1 MNRSYFVSFNEIG
14 HTLKGKVYIMIP
26 AQKNMQST
34 AGFTLV
40 ELAIVMI
47 IIGLLIAGVLKG
59 QALIGNAKVT
69 SQVAQVK
76 SIDAATS
83 TFKDM
88 YAALPGDL
96 INATGRLP
104 NCLAPPCNVAGNGDG
119 SIGPVTFNA
128 APALEQIT
136 YFVHLSAADLITGIN
151 PANGAAWGGE
161 FPAAKVNGGL
171 HVGTLVGGAVP
182 NNGLGIAAA
191 NVMGGLY
198 LALHN
203 TPAGAVAATGAFDAN
218 TAQRI
223 DTKIDDG
230 VPSSGNVFPSGAP
243 ACIAGAIYNENTQ
256 GNNCNLYIRI
266 QG

>member
-1 MNRSYFVSFNEIG
+1 
-14 HTLKGKVYIMIP
+14 MIP
-26 AQKNMQST
+26 IQKNMRAQ

-69 SQVAQVK
+69 AQVAQVK

-88 YAALPGDL
+88 YATLPGDMGGGAAASL
-96 INATGRLP
+96 PQNRLP
-104 NCLAPPCNVAGNGDG
+104 NCAAAPCNQAGNGDG
-119 SIGPVTFNA
+119 GITQ
-128 APALEQIT
+128 APGVAVAGASEAGT

-151 PANGAAWGGE
+151 PALGMVWGGQVPSGKINGGIDVGSSAGNLLLANGAE
-161 FPAAKVNGGL
+161 PAIS
-171 HVGTLVGGAVP
+171 T
-182 NNGLGIAAA
+182 
-191 NVMGGLY
+191 MGGLY
-198 LALHN
+198 LTLHLTPN
-203 TPAGAVAATGAFDAN
+203 TAAVAAEAVFTGN
-218 TAQRI
+218 EAQRI

-230 VPSSGNVFPSGAP
+230 QAISGSVSAFGTLATCWL
-243 ACIAGAIYNENTQ
+243 AAGNYAESIQ
-256 GNNCNLYIRI
+256 GKNCGLYIRI